1 MRPNVAQQNKRE
13 RLLLS
18 ASDYYSARALG
29 LHSFA
34 GAAPK
39 HSPCHQ
45 VCQDKAQTV
54 MRDGG
59 SESKAKT
66 AMESCAHGIIM
77 ENIAGLAGVD
87 KRIRA
92 GLKANNVI

>member
-1 MRPNVAQQNKRE
+1 
-13 RLLLS
+13 
-18 ASDYYSARALG
+18 
-29 LHSFA
+29 
-34 GAAPK
+34 
-39 HSPCHQ
+39 
-45 VCQDKAQTV
+45 